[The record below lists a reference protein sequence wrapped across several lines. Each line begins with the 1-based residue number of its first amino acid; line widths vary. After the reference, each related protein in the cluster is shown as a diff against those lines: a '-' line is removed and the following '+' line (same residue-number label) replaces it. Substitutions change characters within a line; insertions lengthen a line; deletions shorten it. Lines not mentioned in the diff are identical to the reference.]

1 VWANVHWN
9 QFFTNVSRLLKE
21 TSIPS
26 LPQVYDED
34 GWRKR
39 SNSTTEFPI
48 PFLLE
53 QQLADDFAFIGAFKD
68 GVEAVTA
75 AAVEIKSE
83 PEGLIILLAANEGIN
98 EIVASAIKDVHNL
111 LSRCAMLSTKAK

>member
-1 VWANVHWN
+1 MWANVHWN
-9 QFFTNVSRLLKE
+9 HFFINISRLLKE

-34 GWRKR
+34 DWRKR

-53 QQLADDFAFIGAFKD
+53 QQLADDFAFIGAFKE

-83 PEGLIILLAANEGIN
+83 PEGLFILLAANEGIN